1 MVNFIS
7 QVDSAL
13 LSIWKLFHYSPQIF
27 AVFQNVQESYGQTP
41 LTLVWAAT
49 TWWLS
54 HGKAWVRF
62 STRYVQILDALDEI
76 YDLKKEPEVLGLRMI
91 LAQTDVVAMILLL
104 CDLLRSLNFLSLYLQ
119 DPHIRFTSVDNWVI
133 ATINELTELI
143 LPLENLDGTSYFF
156 KVTDFFEEISDRVEL
171 QRKMRN

>member
-1 MVNFIS
+1 M
-7 QVDSAL
+7 
-13 LSIWKLFHYSPQIF
+13 
-27 AVFQNVQESYGQTP
+27 
-41 LTLVWAAT
+41 
-49 TWWLS
+49 
-54 HGKAWVRF
+54 
-62 STRYVQILDALDEI
+62 
-76 YDLKKEPEVLGLRMI
+76 GLRMI